1 VTRQRVDVWLHRARL
16 FKTRGLAEQA
26 VVQGAVRLGRGT
38 QVRLLRKPSEPIGPG
53 DSLIVALAT
62 GLRRLRVLAL
72 PERRG
77 PAAEA
82 SALYEE
88 AREEDGDDSPAR

>member
-16 FKTRGLAEQA
+16 FKTRGLAEWA
-26 VVQGAVRLGRGT
+26 VIQGAVRLGRGA
-38 QVRLLRKPSEPIGPG
+38 QVRLLRKPSELIGPG
-53 DSLIVALAT
+53 DSLVIAVAA

-77 PAAEA
+77 PASEA
-82 SALYEE
+82 SSLYEE
-88 AREEDGDDSPAR
+88 ASEEDSS